1 MKEKIKEIS
10 PYVLIVV
17 VIVVIRIFIATPVK
31 VDGDSMYNTLND
43 NDIVLLSKLSSIDRF
58 DIIVL
63 KENDNNA
70 TIIKRVI
77 GMPGDKVKIR
87 NNKIYINSS
96 NIIDNLESMYYK
108 TNNIKLKNKIYTE
121 FECECLYMDYLTY
134 YDDPECDLS
143 EEEKIGAKIVLKA
156 LEEPV
161 RQIATNAGLEGAV
174 ILNKIK
180 SSEAGIGFNAAKEEY
195 VDMKKAGIV
204 DPTKVTRSALQNAA
218 SIASMILTT
227 ESVVTDKKEKECGCD
242 HANAGMPQGME
253 GMY

>member
-63 KENDNNA
+63 KESDNNA

-87 NNKIYINSS
+87 NNKIYIN
-96 NIIDNLESMYYK
+96 
-108 TNNIKLKNKIYTE
+108 NKIIEDEYAYGETSDYDE
-121 FECECLYMDYLTY
+121 ITLGDDEYFVLGDNRLISKDSRYFEAIKKSDI
-134 YDDPECDLS
+134 
-143 EEEKIGAKIVLKA
+143 KGKA
-156 LEEPV
+156 IFRLFP
-161 RQIATNAGLEGAV
+161 
-174 ILNKIK
+174 
-180 SSEAGIGFNAAKEEY
+180 F
-195 VDMKKAGIV
+195 
-204 DPTKVTRSALQNAA
+204 TRFG
-218 SIASMILTT
+218 SI
-227 ESVVTDKKEKECGCD
+227 
-242 HANAGMPQGME
+242 
-253 GMY
+253 

>member
-63 KENDNNA
+63 KESDNNA

-87 NNKIYINSS
+87 NNKIYIN
-96 NIIDNLESMYYK
+96 
-108 TNNIKLKNKIYTE
+108 NKIIEDEYAYGETS
-121 FECECLYMDYLTY
+121 DYDEITLG
-134 YDDPECDLS
+134 DDEYFVLGDNRLIS
-143 EEEKIGAKIVLKA
+143 KDSRYFGAIKKSDIKGKA
-156 LEEPV
+156 VFRLFP
-161 RQIATNAGLEGAV
+161 
-174 ILNKIK
+174 
-180 SSEAGIGFNAAKEEY
+180 F
-195 VDMKKAGIV
+195 
-204 DPTKVTRSALQNAA
+204 TRFG
-218 SIASMILTT
+218 SI
-227 ESVVTDKKEKECGCD
+227 
-242 HANAGMPQGME
+242 
-253 GMY
+253 

>member
-87 NNKIYINSS
+87 NNKIYIN
-96 NIIDNLESMYYK
+96 
-108 TNNIKLKNKIYTE
+108 NKIIEDEYAYGETS
-121 FECECLYMDYLTY
+121 DYDEITLG
-134 YDDPECDLS
+134 DDEYFVLGDNRLIS
-143 EEEKIGAKIVLKA
+143 KDSRYFGAIKKSDIKGKA
-156 LEEPV
+156 VFRLF
-161 RQIATNAGLEGAV
+161 T
-174 ILNKIK
+174 
-180 SSEAGIGFNAAKEEY
+180 F
-195 VDMKKAGIV
+195 
-204 DPTKVTRSALQNAA
+204 TKFG
-218 SIASMILTT
+218 SI
-227 ESVVTDKKEKECGCD
+227 
-242 HANAGMPQGME
+242 
-253 GMY
+253 